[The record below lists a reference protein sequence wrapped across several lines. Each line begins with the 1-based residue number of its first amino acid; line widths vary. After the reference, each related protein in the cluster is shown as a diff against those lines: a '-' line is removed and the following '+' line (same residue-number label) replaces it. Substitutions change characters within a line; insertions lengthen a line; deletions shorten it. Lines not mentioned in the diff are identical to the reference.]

1 MGTDLRDV
9 ARQALEA
16 LELGYDSAKA
26 EADQFHATMAGYKP
40 HRHAAMDADV
50 QKIAQAITALRAAL
64 AEHDKADTING
75 LEDEFRHNIRQT
87 QDRIRAALEQ
97 PEPDYYLLP
106 TNKKEPRP
114 GLVNLEEF
122 PGFLYESPNGWHIGD
137 MKVVKWL
144 LNNRE
149 ADYWEQFKEGA

>member
-1 MGTDLRDV
+1 MTDLRDA

-16 LELGYDSAKA
+16 LEYYEHRKLDWCYAD
-26 EADQFHATMAGYKP
+26 EA
-40 HRHAAMDADV
+40 
-50 QKIAQAITALRAAL
+50 AITALRAAL
-64 AEHDKADTING
+64 
-75 LEDEFRHNIRQT
+75 
-87 QDRIRAALEQ
+87 EQ
-97 PEPDYYLLP
+97 REPDIYSIP
-106 TNKKEPRP
+106 ANTKEPRP

-149 ADYWEQFKEGA
+149 ADYWEQFKEKP

>member
-1 MGTDLRDV
+1 MTTLRE
-9 ARQALEA
+9 AAQQALEA
-16 LELGYDSAKA
+16 LTYVTRHFTRTPSTLKDSDA
-26 EADQFHATMAGYKP
+26 
-40 HRHAAMDADV
+40 RAMGHE
-50 QKIAQAITALRAAL
+50 AITALRAAL

-97 PEPDYYLLP
+97 PEPDIYSIP
-106 TNKKEPRP
+106 ANKKEPRP

-122 PGFLYESPNGWHIGD
+122 PGFIYESSNGWHIGD

>member
-1 MGTDLRDV
+1 MTDRELLE
-9 ARQALEA
+9 AALEQQEQEPVA
-16 LELGYDSAKA
+16 WGQLGLLNGKTYLRMNYDR
-26 EADQFHATMAGYKP
+26 TPYPPPAGVVRNLNLVPLY
-40 HRHAAMDADV
+40 AAP
-50 QKIAQAITALRAAL
+50 LS
-64 AEHDKADTING
+64 
-75 LEDEFRHNIRQT
+75 
-87 QDRIRAALEQ
+87 ALEQ

-149 ADYWEQFKEGA
+149 ADYWAQFKEKS

>member
-1 MGTDLRDV
+1 MTDLRDA
-9 ARQALEA
+9 ARQALNSLRGYRRELGCQQPCDAERALEAALTEEA
-16 LELGYDSAKA
+16 LQRL
-26 EADQFHATMAGYKP
+26 T
-40 HRHAAMDADV
+40 DV
-50 QKIAQAITALRAAL
+50 HQEI
-64 AEHDKADTING
+64 E
-75 LEDEFRHNIRQT
+75 
-87 QDRIRAALEQ
+87 AALEQ

-149 ADYWEQFKEGA
+149 ADYWAQFKEKS

>member
-1 MGTDLRDV
+1 MTTLRE
-9 ARQALEA
+9 AAQQALEA
-16 LELGYDSAKA
+16 LELV
-26 EADQFHATMAGYKP
+26 
-40 HRHAAMDADV
+40 RDADTAGASIGLV
-50 QKIAQAITALRAAL
+50 MQARAMY
-64 AEHDKADTING
+64 EPTINA
-75 LEDEFRHNIRQT
+75 L
-87 QDRIRAALEQ
+87 RAALEQ

-122 PGFLYESPNGWHIGD
+122 PGFIYESPNGWHIGD

-149 ADYWEQFKEGA
+149 ADYWKQFKEKL

>member
-1 MGTDLRDV
+1 MTTLRE
-9 ARQALEA
+9 AAQQALEA
-16 LELGYDSAKA
+16 LEKVKHGQWEEDSREGRAL
-26 EADQFHATMAGYKP
+26 
-40 HRHAAMDADV
+40 
-50 QKIAQAITALRAAL
+50 ITAL
-64 AEHDKADTING
+64 
-75 LEDEFRHNIRQT
+75 
-87 QDRIRAALEQ
+87 RAALEQ

-122 PGFLYESPNGWHIGD
+122 PGFIYESPNGWHIGD

>member
-1 MGTDLRDV
+1 MTDLRT
-9 ARQALEA
+9 AAQQALEA
-16 LELGYDSAKA
+16 LEFMADEWGFTQKA
-26 EADQFHATMAGYKP
+26 NRPE
-40 HRHAAMDADV
+40 RW
-50 QKIAQAITALRAAL
+50 QAITALRAAL
-64 AEHDKADTING
+64 
-75 LEDEFRHNIRQT
+75 
-87 QDRIRAALEQ
+87 EQ
-97 PEPDYYLLP
+97 AEPDYYLLP

-122 PGFLYESPNGWHIGD
+122 PGFIYESPNGWHIGD